1 MLKKDRISKIE
12 MFSDEW
18 KVARLGKFTS
28 STISKLMQEK
38 SYATGFMNYM
48 YEKVGEE
55 LSGKPAVEYD
65 AIDTDAMRWGRM
77 YEKDALTKFGHL
89 KGLEY
94 LIVQQL
100 IAVPETRFG
109 STPDAL
115 IPHSESTD
123 GTAHNVSTVEAK
135 CFPTYQNYIPLA
147 LCKTPAEIKKVNPS
161 LFWQVLDQMDNCDCL
176 IGYSVAY
183 HPELMAGNLS
193 VVEFR
198 KINLVPELNLLKE
211 RKKMASEKFDEIR
224 EQLIK
229 MGKF

>member
-18 KVARLGKFTS
+18 KVARLSKFTS
-28 STISKLMQEK
+28 STNHKLMQDKEN
-38 SYATGFMNYM
+38 AQGFMSYV

-55 LSGKPAVEYD
+55 LTGKPAVEYD
-65 AIDTDAMRWGRM
+65 AIDTDGMRWGHL
-77 YEKDALTKFGHL
+77 YEKEAITKFGQL
-89 KGLEY
+89 KGLDY

-100 IAVPETRFG
+100 ITVPETRFG

-115 IPHSESTD
+115 IVHAESVD
-123 GTAHNVSTVEAK
+123 GTAHNVSTVEVK
-135 CFPTYQNYIPLA
+135 CFPTYNKFIPLA
-147 LCKTPAEIKKVNPS
+147 LCKTPADVKKVNS
-161 LFWQVLDQMDNCDCL
+161 DLYWQVLDQMDNCDCL
-176 IGYSVAY
+176 IGYSVSY
-183 HPELMAGNLS
+183 HPEFRAGNLS

-198 KINLVPELNLLKE
+198 KINLVKDLQFLQA

-224 EQLIK
+224 SQLIA